1 MATPARPKAK
11 PLGKAPSAPAKSAT
25 QKVPQAKQ
33 AKPTPP
39 KLKEQRQ
46 KQAPEVEKP
55 GTDASGSGSEL
66 SSLPSR
72 GKAAAASPSG
82 RLAKGAKDK
91 AGAAKDKKPQD
102 SLKAAKGATN
112 KKDLPQADDTLNQ
125 QKVQDAAQ
133 TAKDKAPTDDLP
145 QTDDVPK
152 AGEVPE
158 APDISDN
165 VPLDLSSLDG
175 LEVGEG
181 GKILDSNGNPIGEV
195 VEGDPEGLVG
205 QTVNSNGEIVDE
217 DGDLIGRVDLIQ
229 QKAGELKDQGQEAAG
244 LPQAGEVPEA
254 PDISD
259 KVPLDLSNLEGLE
272 VGEGGK
278 ILDSNGNP
286 IGEVVEGDP
295 EDLVGQTVNGN
306 GEIVDDDGDLIGR
319 VDLIQQK
326 AGELKD
332 QGQEALGL
340 SSLDGLEVGEGGKIL
355 DNNGNPIGEVVEG
368 DPEDLVGQTVNEN
381 GEIINEDGDLI
392 GRVDVIQQKAGE
404 LNDQAQD
411 LSSLEGLEVGEG
423 GKILDNE
430 GNPIGE
436 VVEGDPGD
444 LAGQKVNDNGE
455 IINEDGD
462 LIGRV
467 DLIQQKAGELKDQGQ
482 EAVGKSAEQP
492 EGEEPDEQEDQAE
505 PGEGVSL
512 GAEPELPDIS
522 TLEGLTCNKLGS
534 IVRADGT
541 PVGELVEGDPKKL
554 SRGGFQ
560 LDSEG
565 QFWDN
570 QGHVIGK
577 AKPIE
582 VEEEKPGLFSE
593 LGDIFVAEDSW
604 IQDENGRKVGKL
616 VEGDPKQLVGYA
628 VDDDG
633 DILDKRGNTIGRAE
647 PWEEPEVEPEEVDFS
662 SVEGLKPNKH
672 GNVMGPDQVP
682 IARVVEGELK
692 EVAGRGINKKGE
704 ILNDDGEVIGK
715 VQLIPK
721 GERESLGPFSGLGE
735 LSVKESG
742 YIEDADGEVVG
753 RIVEGDP
760 KSLRGQTVDISGE
773 ILDQYGNVNGRAER
787 YEVPEE
793 EEEEEDLSALEG
805 GTVNKLGNVVDEHGT
820 ILGRIVAGN
829 PKKLSGKKVDGNGQ
843 VWSDNGKVIGQAELI
858 PEDEREKPEGIF
870 FGLDGLTVGKEG
882 MVMDPSGEVVGRLTE
897 GDPQRLMGRAVD
909 EDGEVIDKT
918 GNVIGRAERYK
929 PEEPEPEPEPELSP
943 EEQEKQKKEKEDA
956 ELAKKM
962 CTILQQTIDSVGP
975 ICKEITSRTEKASRT
990 PKEELDEE
998 QLVKDVKPLIEKAG
1012 NGLQEC
1018 KGSLRALDPDGHIA
1032 ATAKAR
1038 SASHEATP
1046 EEYQLADLLKEL
1058 TQTIVETIEKGRE
1071 YISDMPHAKKK
1082 INPLWALL
1090 SEPLFQIIAAV
1101 GLLLSGVLGL
1111 VGKLLDGLGL
1121 GGSSQGTAGRTWNR
1135 QAHRWPWTW
1144 LGDWGAGV

>member
-1 MATPARPKAK
+1 MPIAESNIRTAYVLYKKKKTLFRTRNPVYTTKIMATPARPKAK

-259 KVPLDLSNLEGLE
+259 KVPLDLS
-272 VGEGGK
+272 
-278 ILDSNGNP
+278 
-286 IGEVVEGDP
+286 
-295 EDLVGQTVNGN
+295 
-306 GEIVDDDGDLIGR
+306 
-319 VDLIQQK
+319 
-326 AGELKD
+326 
-332 QGQEALGL
+332 
-340 SSLDGLEVGEGGKIL
+340 
-355 DNNGNPIGEVVEG
+355 
-368 DPEDLVGQTVNEN
+368 
-381 GEIINEDGDLI
+381 
-392 GRVDVIQQKAGE
+392 
-404 LNDQAQD
+404 
-411 LSSLEGLEVGEG
+411 SLEGLEVGEG

-616 VEGDPKQLVGYA
+616 VEGDPKRLVGYA

-975 ICKEITSRTEKASRT
+975 ICKEITSVSS
-990 PKEELDEE
+990 PYCL
-998 QLVKDVKPLIEKAG
+998 
-1012 NGLQEC
+1012 
-1018 KGSLRALDPDGHIA
+1018 SLLPWDIILTAIA
-1032 ATAKAR
+1032 
-1038 SASHEATP
+1038 H
-1046 EEYQLADLLKEL
+1046 
-1058 TQTIVETIEKGRE
+1058 
-1071 YISDMPHAKKK
+1071 
-1082 INPLWALL
+1082 
-1090 SEPLFQIIAAV
+1090 
-1101 GLLLSGVLGL
+1101 
-1111 VGKLLDGLGL
+1111 
-1121 GGSSQGTAGRTWNR
+1121 
-1135 QAHRWPWTW
+1135 
-1144 LGDWGAGV
+1144 

>member
-1 MATPARPKAK
+1 MPIAESNIRTAYVLYKKKKTLFRTRNPVYTTKIMATPARPKAK

-259 KVPLDLSNLEGLE
+259 KVPLDLS
-272 VGEGGK
+272 
-278 ILDSNGNP
+278 
-286 IGEVVEGDP
+286 
-295 EDLVGQTVNGN
+295 
-306 GEIVDDDGDLIGR
+306 
-319 VDLIQQK
+319 
-326 AGELKD
+326 
-332 QGQEALGL
+332 
-340 SSLDGLEVGEGGKIL
+340 
-355 DNNGNPIGEVVEG
+355 
-368 DPEDLVGQTVNEN
+368 
-381 GEIINEDGDLI
+381 
-392 GRVDVIQQKAGE
+392 
-404 LNDQAQD
+404 
-411 LSSLEGLEVGEG
+411 SLEGLEVGEG

-616 VEGDPKQLVGYA
+616 VEGDPKRLVGYA

-793 EEEEEDLSALEG
+793 DEEEEDLSALEG

-975 ICKEITSRTEKASRT
+975 ICKEITSVSS
-990 PKEELDEE
+990 PYCL
-998 QLVKDVKPLIEKAG
+998 
-1012 NGLQEC
+1012 
-1018 KGSLRALDPDGHIA
+1018 SLLPWDIILTAIA
-1032 ATAKAR
+1032 
-1038 SASHEATP
+1038 H
-1046 EEYQLADLLKEL
+1046 
-1058 TQTIVETIEKGRE
+1058 
-1071 YISDMPHAKKK
+1071 
-1082 INPLWALL
+1082 
-1090 SEPLFQIIAAV
+1090 
-1101 GLLLSGVLGL
+1101 
-1111 VGKLLDGLGL
+1111 
-1121 GGSSQGTAGRTWNR
+1121 
-1135 QAHRWPWTW
+1135 
-1144 LGDWGAGV
+1144 

>member
-55 GTDASGSGSEL
+55 ATDASGSGSEL

-259 KVPLDLSNLEGLE
+259 KVPLDLSSLEGLE

-368 DPEDLVGQTVNEN
+368 DP
-381 GEIINEDGDLI
+381 
-392 GRVDVIQQKAGE
+392 
-404 LNDQAQD
+404 
-411 LSSLEGLEVGEG
+411 
-423 GKILDNE
+423 
-430 GNPIGE
+430 
-436 VVEGDPGD
+436 GD

-482 EAVGKSAEQP
+482 EAVGKPPEQP
-492 EGEEPDEQEDQAE
+492 EGEETDELEEQAE

-582 VEEEKPGLFSE
+582 IEEEKPGLFSE
-593 LGDIFVAEDSW
+593 LGDIFVAEGGW

-616 VEGDPKQLVGYA
+616 VEGDPKRLVGHA

-662 SVEGLKPNKH
+662 SVAGLKPNKH
-672 GNVMGPDQVP
+672 GNVIGPDQVP
-682 IARVVEGELK
+682 IARVVEGDLK
-692 EVAGRGINKKGE
+692 EVAGRGINKNGE
-704 ILNDDGEVIGK
+704 ILNDDGKVIGK

-735 LSVKESG
+735 LSVKASG

-975 ICKEITSRTEKASRT
+975 ICKEITSVSS
-990 PKEELDEE
+990 PYCL
-998 QLVKDVKPLIEKAG
+998 
-1012 NGLQEC
+1012 
-1018 KGSLRALDPDGHIA
+1018 SLLPWDIILTVIA
-1032 ATAKAR
+1032 
-1038 SASHEATP
+1038 H
-1046 EEYQLADLLKEL
+1046 
-1058 TQTIVETIEKGRE
+1058 
-1071 YISDMPHAKKK
+1071 
-1082 INPLWALL
+1082 
-1090 SEPLFQIIAAV
+1090 
-1101 GLLLSGVLGL
+1101 
-1111 VGKLLDGLGL
+1111 
-1121 GGSSQGTAGRTWNR
+1121 
-1135 QAHRWPWTW
+1135 
-1144 LGDWGAGV
+1144 

>member
-1 MATPARPKAK
+1 MASQAK
-11 PLGKAPSAPAKSAT
+11 PLGKAGAPSPAKSAT
-25 QKVPQAKQ
+25 HKAAK

-46 KQAPEVEKP
+46 KQVPEVEKP
-55 GTDASGSGSEL
+55 ATDASGSGSEL
-66 SSLPSR
+66 CSLPSR
-72 GKAAAASPSG
+72 GKAAVASPSG
-82 RLAKGAKDK
+82 QAVKDK

-102 SLKAAKGATN
+102 SLKAAKGATE
-112 KKDLPQADDTLNQ
+112 
-125 QKVQDAAQ
+125 
-133 TAKDKAPTDDLP
+133 DLP
-145 QTDDVPK
+145 QTDDTVNQEQVQDAAETAQDQAPTDGVPEADNVPEASEVPE
-152 AGEVPE
+152 AGEAPE
-158 APDISDN
+158 APDIPEN
-165 VPLDLSSLDG
+165 LDLSSLDG

-181 GKILDSNGNPIGEV
+181 GKILDS
-195 VEGDPEGLVG
+195 D
-205 QTVNSNGEIVDE
+205 
-217 DGDLIGRVDLIQ
+217 
-229 QKAGELKDQGQEAAG
+229 
-244 LPQAGEVPEA
+244 
-254 PDISD
+254 
-259 KVPLDLSNLEGLE
+259 
-272 VGEGGK
+272 
-278 ILDSNGNP
+278 GNP

-306 GEIVDDDGDLIGR
+306 GEIVD
-319 VDLIQQK
+319 
-326 AGELKD
+326 
-332 QGQEALGL
+332 
-340 SSLDGLEVGEGGKIL
+340 
-355 DNNGNPIGEVVEG
+355 
-368 DPEDLVGQTVNEN
+368 
-381 GEIINEDGDLI
+381 
-392 GRVDVIQQKAGE
+392 
-404 LNDQAQD
+404 
-411 LSSLEGLEVGEG
+411 
-423 GKILDNE
+423 
-430 GNPIGE
+430 
-436 VVEGDPGD
+436 
-444 LAGQKVNDNGE
+444 
-455 IINEDGD
+455 EDGD

-467 DLIQQKAGELKDQGQ
+467 DLIQQKTEELKDQGQ
-482 EAVGKSAEQP
+482 EAVEQPELPEDGVP
-492 EGEEPDEQEDQAE
+492 EGEEKADMPDELGEQAE
-505 PGEGVSL
+505 PGEG
-512 GAEPELPDIS
+512 GALDGDEVPDLEPELPDIS

-534 IVRADGT
+534 IVTADGT

-554 SRGGFQ
+554 ARGGFQ
-560 LDSEG
+560 LDNQG

-616 VEGDPKQLVGYA
+616 VEGDPKRLVGYA

-633 DILDKRGNTIGRAE
+633 DILDKRGNTLGRAE

-672 GNVMGPDQVP
+672 GNVMGEDQVP
-682 IARVVEGELK
+682 IARVVEGDLH
-692 EVAGRGINKKGE
+692 EVAGRGINKNGE

-760 KSLRGQTVDISGE
+760 KSLRGHTVDITGE
-773 ILDQYGNVNGRAER
+773 IVDQYGNVNGRAER

-858 PEDEREKPEGIF
+858 PDDEREKPEGDF

-882 MVMDPSGEVVGRLTE
+882 MVMDPAGEVVGRLTE
-897 GDPQRLMGRAVD
+897 GDHQRLMGRAVD
-909 EDGEVIDKT
+909 EDGEIIDKT
-918 GNVIGRAERYK
+918 GNVIGRAERYT
-929 PEEPEPEPEPELSP
+929 PEEQPEPEMSP
-943 EEQEKQKKEKEDA
+943 EEQEKQQKEKEDA

-962 CTILQQTIDSVGP
+962 CTIVQQTIDTVGP
-975 ICKEITSRTEKASRT
+975 ICREITQRTEKASRT

-1046 EEYQLADLLKEL
+1046 AEYQLADSLKEL
-1058 TQTIVETIEKGRE
+1058 TQTIVETIENGRQ

-1082 INPLWALL
+1082 LNPLWALL

-1121 GGSSQGTAGRTWNR
+1121 GGLLKGL
-1135 QAHRWPWTW
+1135 
-1144 LGDWGAGV
+1144 LGGLGIDKLVEGLGLGSVTGALGFEGKK

>member
-259 KVPLDLSNLEGLE
+259 KVPLDLSSLEGLE

-616 VEGDPKQLVGYA
+616 VEGDPKRLVGYA

-805 GTVNKLGNVVDEHGT
+805 GEVLSWIVGGRPFSRPRVLRISLFRLALIFASASMAGAFSGLLAFAISKMDGVGGLEGWRWIFILEGLLTVVCAVLAFFVIWDEPST
-820 ILGRIVAGN
+820 ATF
-829 PKKLSGKKVDGNGQ
+829 LSD
-843 VWSDNGKVIGQAELI
+843 
-858 PEDEREKPEGIF
+858 REKAIIIDLLADSRASSSEGQLEEKSAFDWKQFLAAVLDWQTWMHAISYWGAAVAVYALSLFLPTIIKGLGYSSAIAQLLTIPVYAAASIACIAVGYFSDRMGQRSLFTLVCYGAVFVGFLIAVAPSRFIPGLTYAGCFIAASGSYPALSSNNYAPATKRAVGMAIQIGLGSLGGAAASNFYKKTDAPRYRLGHSLVLAFVALGFLTVVLYYFLCRRINAKRDRGEATASQNPDGIF
-870 FGLDGLTVGKEG
+870 E
-882 MVMDPSGEVVGRLTE
+882 M
-897 GDPQRLMGRAVD
+897 GDKAP
-909 EDGEVIDKT
+909 T
-918 GNVIGRAERYK
+918 FRYN
-929 PEEPEPEPEPELSP
+929 L
-943 EEQEKQKKEKEDA
+943 
-956 ELAKKM
+956 
-962 CTILQQTIDSVGP
+962 
-975 ICKEITSRTEKASRT
+975 
-990 PKEELDEE
+990 
-998 QLVKDVKPLIEKAG
+998 
-1012 NGLQEC
+1012 
-1018 KGSLRALDPDGHIA
+1018 
-1032 ATAKAR
+1032 
-1038 SASHEATP
+1038 
-1046 EEYQLADLLKEL
+1046 
-1058 TQTIVETIEKGRE
+1058 
-1071 YISDMPHAKKK
+1071 
-1082 INPLWALL
+1082 
-1090 SEPLFQIIAAV
+1090 
-1101 GLLLSGVLGL
+1101 
-1111 VGKLLDGLGL
+1111 
-1121 GGSSQGTAGRTWNR
+1121 
-1135 QAHRWPWTW
+1135 
-1144 LGDWGAGV
+1144 